1 VSNYAQSEFN
11 LSYPTKDAKD
21 IELLMQRNKSV
32 YTNIYT
38 TSLLD
43 KEATKENIS
52 NLRAFL
58 SKATIDDVVII
69 FIAGHGILDENYN
82 YFFATHDIDFNK
94 PGENGLPYEALE
106 SLLANTKAY
115 RKLLIMDTCHS
126 GELDKEEVEESK
138 NEDVRIGDVQFRS
151 VNSALKLKESFGV
164 ENVHEMMEMLFTDV
178 RKGTGATVIS
188 SAGGVEFAMESD
200 TWKNGLFTYCF
211 INGLTDKSTDTNYDG
226 IITVSEIRA
235 YVYKNVNL
243 LSKGRQKPTAR
254 SENLS
259 VDFRVW

>member
-1 VSNYAQSEFN
+1 
-11 LSYPTKDAKD
+11 
-21 IELLMQRNKSV
+21 MQ
-32 YTNIYT
+32 
-38 TSLLD
+38 
-43 KEATKENIS
+43 
-52 NLRAFL
+52 
-58 SKATIDDVVII
+58 
-69 FIAGHGILDENYN
+69 NYN

-164 ENVHEMMEMLFTDV
+164 ENVNEMMEMLFTDV

-235 YVYKNVNL
+235 YVYKNVTL
-243 LSKGRQKPTAR
+243 LSKGRQKPTAK